1 MPQDARALRW
11 EAIWDNPKT
20 VESAIKRLT
29 REIEEIDRFFY
40 HPSEHD
46 DCVAHAGMLER
57 KRDDMV
63 RSIVLQLHTSI
74 ESLLDSLIAMNVL
87 GNDRRRLSHTDSG
100 QALQKMLFGAGS
112 LGFEMKLNLARA
124 LRLISTQTKDRLAVL
139 NTLRNKCS
147 HNWLL
152 KVLCAAGN
160 VRHRGSLHCSSMK
173 AVTST
178 ASPPSKTLSVSTPSF
193 T

>member
-1 MPQDARALRW
+1 MGAM
-11 EAIWDNPKT
+11 WDNPKS

-29 REIEEIDRFFY
+29 REIEEIDKFFY
-40 HPSEHD
+40 RPSEND
-46 DCVAHAGMLER
+46 DRVAYAGMLER

-63 RSIVLQLHTSI
+63 RSTVLQIHTSI

-100 QALQKMLFGAGS
+100 KALQKMLFGAGS

-124 LRLISTQTKDRLAVL
+124 LRLISTQTRDRLAVL

-152 KVLCAAGN
+152 KGP
-160 VRHRGSLHCSSMK
+160 VRRGKRPAQKKPPLLLYEGRDLHSVATLEEFVNEYTVIYLKLYMK
-173 AVTST
+173 F
-178 ASPPSKTLSVSTPSF
+178 P
-193 T
+193 

>member
-1 MPQDARALRW
+1 M
-11 EAIWDNPKT
+11 WDNPKT

-46 DCVAHAGMLER
+46 DRVAHAGMLER
-57 KRDDMV
+57 KRDDVV
-63 RSIVLQLHTSI
+63 RSIVLQMHTSI

-100 QALQKMLFGAGS
+100 KALQKILFGAGS

-124 LRLISTQTKDRLAVL
+124 LRLISTKTKDRLAVL

-147 HNWLL
+147 HNWVLKGPMRRGKRPAQKKPPLL
-152 KVLCAAGN
+152 LYEG
-160 VRHRGSLHCSSMK
+160 RDLHGVATFKDFVNEYTGIYLKLYMK
-173 AVTST
+173 F
-178 ASPPSKTLSVSTPSF
+178 P
-193 T
+193 